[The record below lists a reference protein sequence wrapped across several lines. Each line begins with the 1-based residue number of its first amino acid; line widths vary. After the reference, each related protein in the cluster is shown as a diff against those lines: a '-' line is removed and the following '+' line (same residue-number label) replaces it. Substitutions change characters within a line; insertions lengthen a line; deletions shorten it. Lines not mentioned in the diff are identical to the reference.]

1 MKKLFFMGLAAAAM
15 LASCSKD
22 ETVEMP
28 QSKAISFTN
37 AFVNNG
43 TRSIVD
49 PSFTTSTLQNFR
61 VYGFSNNDKVFD
73 GTEVTN
79 NRGTWNYQPPVYWFK
94 DHVYTFG
101 AIAPSSVTATS
112 ATLNGEKVDMSISFT
127 NNGTTDL
134 LHAAP
139 AKVTADEDFLADP
152 QAVALTFNHQLAKV
166 KFSFV
171 NNLGTGYNMTVENV
185 NITNGWASGTLTVGT
200 TNAWSA
206 QAGILPLAFGNVV
219 ADGTDTNAD
228 AIANGSEA
236 ETYNEMLMIP
246 SAADKKYTATFTIKV
261 YDDTTLMDTYEHTVE
276 ITGVELKL
284 GYCYDFKATI
294 SMDNVDPEQPLKPI
308 EFNPSVSDWA
318 QGGEQT
324 VDVPNANAGN

>member
-1 MKKLFFMGLAAAAM
+1 MKKLFLMGLAAAAM

-28 QSKAISFTN
+28 KSKAISFTN

-61 VYGFSNNDKVFD
+61 VYGFSNTDKVFD
-73 GTEVTN
+73 GVEVTN
-79 NRGTWNYQPPVYWFK
+79 NSGTWTYQPPVYWFE

-134 LHAAP
+134 LYAAP
-139 AKVTADEDFLADP
+139 DQQVTADAEFLADP
-152 QAVALTFNHQLAKV
+152 QPVALTFNHQLAKV
-166 KFSFV
+166 KFSFE
-171 NNLGTGYNMTVENV
+171 NGLGTGYNMTVENV

-206 QAGILPLAFGNVV
+206 QAGTLPLAFGNVV

-228 AIANGSEA
+228 VIANGAQA

-246 SAADKKYTATFTIKV
+246 SAADKKYTAKFTVKV
-261 YDDTTLMDTYEHTVE
+261 YDGDVLMDTYNHTVE
-276 ITGVELKL
+276 ISGVELKL
-284 GYCYDFKATI
+284 GFCYDFKATI
-294 SMDNVDPEQPLKPI
+294 TMANVDPEQPLTPI
-308 EFNPSVSDWA
+308 EFNPSVGGWEE
-318 QGGEQT
+318 GGEQT
-324 VDVPNANAGN
+324 VDVPEAGN

>member
-1 MKKLFFMGLAAAAM
+1 MKKLFLMGLAAAAM

-28 QSKAISFTN
+28 KSKAISFTN

-61 VYGFSNNDKVFD
+61 VYGFSNTDKVFD

-79 NRGTWNYQPPVYWFK
+79 ESGTWSYQNPVYWFE

-112 ATLNGEKVDMSISFT
+112 ATLNGDKVDMTVNFT

-134 LHAAP
+134 LYAAP
-139 AKVTADEDFLADP
+139 DQVTANADFLADP
-152 QAVALTFNHQLAKV
+152 QPVALTFNHQLAKV
-166 KFSFV
+166 KFSFE
-171 NNLGTGYNMTVENV
+171 NGLGAGYNMTVENV

-200 TNAWSA
+200 TNGWSD
-206 QAGILPLAFGNVV
+206 QVGIQPLAFGNVV
-219 ADGTDTNAD
+219 ADGTDTDAD
-228 AIANGSEA
+228 VIANGVQA

-246 SAADKKYTATFTIKV
+246 SAAEKKYTATFTVKV
-261 YDDTTLMDTYEHTVE
+261 YDGDALMDTYEHTVE
-276 ITGVELKL
+276 ISGVELKL

-294 SMDNVDPEQPLKPI
+294 TMANVDPEQPLTPI
-308 EFNPSVSDWA
+308 EFNPSVSGWTD
-318 QGGEQT
+318 GSEPT
-324 VDVPNANAGN
+324 VDIPEAGN

>member
-1 MKKLFFMGLAAAAM
+1 MKKLFLMGLAAAAM

-28 QSKAISFTN
+28 KSKAISFTN

-61 VYGFSNNDKVFD
+61 VYGFSNTDKVFD
-73 GTEVTN
+73 GVEVTN
-79 NRGTWNYQPPVYWFK
+79 NSGTWTYQSPVYWFE

-134 LHAAP
+134 LYAAP
-139 AKVTADEDFLADP
+139 DQQVTADAEFLADP
-152 QAVALTFNHQLAKV
+152 QPVALTFNHQLAKV
-166 KFSFV
+166 KFSFE
-171 NNLGTGYNMTVENV
+171 NGLGTGYNMTVENV

-206 QAGILPLAFGNVV
+206 QAGTLPLAFGNVV

-228 AIANGSEA
+228 VIANGAQA

-246 SAADKKYTATFTIKV
+246 SAADKKYTAKFTVKV
-261 YDDTTLMDTYEHTVE
+261 YDGDVLMDTYNHTVE
-276 ITGVELKL
+276 ISGVELKL
-284 GYCYDFKATI
+284 GFCYDFKATI
-294 SMDNVDPEQPLKPI
+294 TMANVDPEQPLTPI
-308 EFNPSVSDWA
+308 EFNPSVGGWEE
-318 QGGEQT
+318 GGEQT
-324 VDVPNANAGN
+324 VDVPEAGN

>member
-43 TRSIVD
+43 TRSIKD

-79 NRGTWNYQPPVYWFK
+79 ERGTWNYQNTVYWFE

-134 LHAAP
+134 LYAAP
-139 AKVTADEDFLADP
+139 DQVTADAVFLADP
-152 QAVALTFNHQLAKV
+152 QPVAMTFNHQLAKV
-166 KFSFV
+166 KFSFE
-171 NNLGTGYNMTVENV
+171 NGLGAGYNMTVENV

-206 QAGILPLAFGNVV
+206 QAGTLSLAFGNVV

-246 SAADKKYTATFTIKV
+246 SAAEKKYTATFTVNV
-261 YDDTTLMDTYEHTVE
+261 YDGDDLMDTYNHTVE
-276 ITGVELKL
+276 ISNVELEL
-284 GYCYDFKATI
+284 GFCYDFKATI
-294 SMDNVDPEQPLKPI
+294 TMANVDPEQPLTPI
-308 EFNPSVSDWA
+308 EFNPSVSDWK

-324 VDVPNANAGN
+324 VDVPEAGN